1 MNSFLSVN
9 QRYFIPQYTN
19 VVLVFYLTGRSSA
32 ASTMLLLWAISAEMY
47 PTNLRGQACG
57 FFFTVANSVAL
68 LAPFVAPL
76 AHYWKPL
83 PMLLFSVPCFVISG
97 LTRYLPETK
106 SVQLPQTMKDTDDG
120 IDT

>member
-1 MNSFLSVN
+1 
-9 QRYFIPQYTN
+9 
-19 VVLVFYLTGRSSA
+19 
-32 ASTMLLLWAISAEMY
+32 MLLLWAISAEMY

-120 IDT
+120 IDTWCCFDRKKIDITYALDIWQTLDADG